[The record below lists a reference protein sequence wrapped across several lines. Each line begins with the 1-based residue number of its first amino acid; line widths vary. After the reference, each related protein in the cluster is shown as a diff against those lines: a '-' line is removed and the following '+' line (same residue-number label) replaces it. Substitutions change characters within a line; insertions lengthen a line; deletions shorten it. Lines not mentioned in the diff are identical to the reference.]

1 MQMAKIFNPV
11 DQSMTVLVNGQ
22 AYSVDKSHPN
32 HKELLLAF
40 NEGRLDDFATLT
52 KTSEGTKVYVE
63 KDSQG
68 NKTGLELVDDKVYYN
83 GTELHSTLVDRILGM
98 RREGHKIEYMLEFL
112 RNLMQNPSSRS
123 VNELYDFLTNK
134 NLPITEDGCFL
145 AYKSVCSD
153 YSSKA
158 KDINITLLQGKV
170 VNGGIYN
177 AVGEV
182 IECPRNEVD
191 DERDNECSKGLHV
204 GGLQYSGPNG
214 WYHSRG
220 DKVVI
225 VKINPKDVVSV
236 PKDHNAQKVR
246 VCKYEVI
253 EEYQFVLPEYST
265 CESYCSCSGE
275 DFYDDYEDEDEEEF
289 DYVDPSVL
297 DGGETVCFDYHGKMR
312 FITVESSNP
321 FNGTVTG
328 LLLMDDPSFNGQ
340 QSYRTFQIADMN
352 ECQYF

>member
-1 MQMAKIFNPV
+1 MAKIFNPV

-22 AYSVDKSHPN
+22 AYSVDRSHPN

-52 KTSEGTKVYVE
+52 KTSEGTRHYVE
-63 KDSQG
+63 KDSSG
-68 NKTGLELVDDKVYYN
+68 NKTGLELVGEKVYYN

-145 AYKSVCSD
+145 AYKSVCPD

-177 AVGEV
+177 AVGEI

-246 VCKYEVI
+246 VCKYEVV
-253 EEYQFVLPEYST
+253 EEYKFVLPEYST
-265 CESYCSCSGE
+265 CESYCSCSSN
-275 DFYDDYEDEDEEEF
+275 DFYDEYEDDYEEEEDD
-289 DYVDPSVL
+289 DYIEPSDL
-297 DGGETVCFDYHGKMR
+297 IEGSTVSFIYRGSR
-312 FITVESSNP
+312 RYITVESLNL
-321 FNGTVTG
+321 NNETVTG
-328 LLLMDDPSFNGQ
+328 LLLVGDPSFDGEKT
-340 QSYRTFQIADMN
+340 YRTFQFEDI
-352 ECQYF
+352 EYCEYF